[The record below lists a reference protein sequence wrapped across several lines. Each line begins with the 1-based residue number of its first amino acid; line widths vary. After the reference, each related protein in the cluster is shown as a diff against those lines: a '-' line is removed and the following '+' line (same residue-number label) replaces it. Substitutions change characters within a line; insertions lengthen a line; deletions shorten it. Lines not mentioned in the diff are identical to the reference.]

1 MGVGQ
6 FILHNVQ
13 YEAEKEE
20 SSGNEGWTAGS
31 GGWGELNGS
40 DVCIP
45 PAMLCVAEWCAA
57 RIHILLSVP
66 WRMREWHDFAV
77 CCVDSHARFCI
88 SHRRIRRMYNSPIL
102 QHGRWSLLLND
113 VRCPERAMS
122 IEQHHSTARQL
133 HPSIACSLKTMD
145 TTDTEIHSSLFDIPF
160 HSSSIQ

>member
-6 FILHNVQ
+6 FILHNAQ
-13 YEAEKEE
+13 YEGEKEE
-20 SSGNEGWTAGS
+20 VSGNEGWTAGS
-31 GGWGELNGS
+31 GGWREHNGS
-40 DVCIP
+40 DVCISP
-45 PAMLCVAEWCAA
+45 IMLCVVELCAA

-66 WRMREWHDFAV
+66 WRMREWHHIAV
-77 CCVDSHARFCI
+77 CFVASHARLGI
-88 SHRRIRRMYNSPIL
+88 SHRRIRRMHNSPIL

-113 VRCPERAMS
+113 VRCPERPMS
-122 IEQHHSTARQL
+122 IEQPHSTARQL

>member
-57 RIHILLSVP
+57 RIHILLFFLLFFLVTFLFFFFLSTL
-66 WRMREWHDFAV
+66 
-77 CCVDSHARFCI
+77 FCFP
-88 SHRRIRRMYNSPIL
+88 HFIL
-102 QHGRWSLLLND
+102 IANYSFHQKIKIYFLFSLLLYFLFFFVPSPFRVSSTLQFLFFPAVD
-113 VRCPERAMS
+113 LSPES
-122 IEQHHSTARQL
+122 
-133 HPSIACSLKTMD
+133 C
-145 TTDTEIHSSLFDIPF
+145 
-160 HSSSIQ
+160 